1 MTILLYA
8 NNATSTLQSGI
19 APGATSCTLATGTG
33 ALFPAITTGQAFYMT
48 LVDAATQLV
57 NEIVLVTAR
66 AGDVCTIVR
75 GQQGTTA
82 KTWAASDIASQL
94 VTAGDN
100 ANFLQGAGLQSGL
113 YNYCQG
119 TGTNSITATL
129 PSALTTLPDGFQVIV
144 AAASANSSSCTLTM
158 TLGTTVQPAHG
169 IFKGAG
175 ANLSAGDIP
184 GAGYP
189 IVLVYRAG
197 TGFVMTNP
205 TTSST
210 ANVAGGAAHELL
222 VQTAASTTGFVS
234 APGSADEYLHWDG
247 SAFSWVASVDSF
259 NGRQGAVTA
268 QSGDYTAAQ
277 VGAVSTASVTGGNQ
291 LHAQNGF
298 QVLPG
303 GTIIQWG
310 LYPSVISGGMSFSV
324 TFPIAFPSFCAV
336 AMAFSGSLSVGS
348 SYVPL
353 YLEAKSTTGASFGS
367 QGGSGSPVA
376 WWIAVGY

>member
-33 ALFPAITTGQAFYMT
+33 SLFPAITTGQAFYMT

-100 ANFLQGAGLQSGL
+100 ANFLQGAGLQAGL
-113 YNYCQG
+113 YNYAVG
-119 TGTNSITATL
+119 SGTNSITATL
-129 PSALTTLPDGFQVIV
+129 PSALVSLSNGFQVIV
-144 AAASANSSSCTLTM
+144 ESAAANTGAATLTI
-158 TLGTTVQPAHG
+158 TLGTTVQPAKN
-169 IFKGAG
+169 IVKGNAS
-175 ANLSAGDIP
+175 ALSAGDIP

-189 IVLVYRAG
+189 IILTYNG
-197 TGFVMTNP
+197 TNFVMSNP

-210 ANVAGGAAHELL
+210 ANIAGGAANEVLI
-222 VQTAASTTGFVS
+222 QTAASTTGFLG
-234 APGSADEYLHWDG
+234 APSSPDVFLHYDG
-247 SAFSWVASVDSF
+247 SAFAWVHAVDSF
-259 NGRQGAVTA
+259 NGRVGNVTPA
-268 QSGDYTAAQ
+268 SGDYTAAQ
-277 VGAVSTASVTGGNQ
+277 VGAVSTASVTGSNQ

-303 GTIIQWG
+303 GTILQWG
-310 LYPSVISGGMSFSV
+310 LFPTVISGGASFSV
-324 TFPIAFPSFCAV
+324 TFPIAFPNLCAV
-336 AMAFSGSLSVGS
+336 AMAFSGSLSVGG

-353 YLEAKSTTGASFGS
+353 YLSAKSTTGATFGS

-376 WWIAVGY
+376 WWFAIGY